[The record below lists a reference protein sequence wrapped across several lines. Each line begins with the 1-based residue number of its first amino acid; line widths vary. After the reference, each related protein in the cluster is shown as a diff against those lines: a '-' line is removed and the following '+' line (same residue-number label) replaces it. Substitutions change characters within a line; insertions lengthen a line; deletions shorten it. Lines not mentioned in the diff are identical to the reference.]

1 VLEKLNFTD
10 SYVKNFILISY
21 LFENW
26 RINPKKNST
35 IMNELEKDL
44 MVFEFDK
51 GIEGFHE
58 IEFADKEVR
67 ELLNSN
73 LIYIIVNRYNK
84 EIWIWHGSN
93 TNIRMKF
100 IATQEAPKIR
110 DKYGSDFKIL
120 AIDEGDESSEFKK
133 IIGIIPG
140 IISKAE

>member
-1 VLEKLNFTD
+1 
-10 SYVKNFILISY
+10 
-21 LFENW
+21 
-26 RINPKKNST
+26 
-35 IMNELEKDL
+35 MNELEKDL
-44 MVFEFDK
+44 MIFEFD
-51 GIEGFHE
+51 EGVESFQE
-58 IEFADKEVR
+58 IEFADKEIR

-110 DKYGSDFKIL
+110 DQYGSDFKIL
-120 AIDEGDESSEFKK
+120 AINEDDESSKFKD
-133 IIGIIPG
+133 IIG